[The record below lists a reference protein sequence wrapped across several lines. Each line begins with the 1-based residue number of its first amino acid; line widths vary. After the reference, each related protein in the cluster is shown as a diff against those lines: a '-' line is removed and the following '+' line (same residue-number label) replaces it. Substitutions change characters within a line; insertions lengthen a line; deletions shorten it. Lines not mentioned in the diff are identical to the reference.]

1 MKKIIRTSLLII
13 CLGSIVLIGK
23 SKWIE
28 FCDRPARDRYSHPF
42 YKKSVH
48 FVRKALGVAPFA
60 AVHYALANSYL
71 DEGLVNQAVEEY
83 KKTLQMDKRFVQAYL
98 ALGDIYFGRASYKEA
113 LELLQQ
119 AEAVV
124 SGNPALKELK
134 RRVSFEYF
142 RDEGVKSFGKGDP
155 IKARDLLKGALEA
168 DQNSAQVHY
177 LIALSF
183 DEQRDFNRVE
193 DHLRKAISLDPK
205 YYLARSFLGDLYFG
219 KGDFEAAIEQYQSSL
234 AIYGENPAV
243 LNNLGL
249 AYMNLESYYLA
260 MLSLEK
266 AVALD
271 PGNVGFRYNLAAV
284 CRDFGELEKAA
295 KGFIIV
301 IRINPGYPSVHND
314 LGDIYRKQGRNS
326 EAFKEFRATIEQG
339 QKRISKNIS
348 DPLLLVELAYAYNE
362 IKELDKAEKLVN
374 QALRLDPTEQRAYLI
389 LASIYRST
397 NRYEAALAELEK
409 AKKTSSR
416 KYFYI
421 DEAIEETQ
429 KQMAHSRR

>member
-28 FCDRPARDRYSHPF
+28 FSDRPARDRYSDPF

-48 FVRKALGVAPFA
+48 FFRKALGVAPFA

-83 KKTLQMDKRFVQAYL
+83 IKTVQIDKRFVQAYL

-124 SGNPALKELK
+124 SGNPAIKDLK

-155 IKARDLLKGALEA
+155 IRARELLKGALGA

-193 DHLRKAISLDPK
+193 DHLRKAISLDSK
-205 YYLARSFLGDLYFG
+205 YHLARSFLGDVYFG
-219 KGDFEAAIEQYQSSL
+219 KGDFEAAIKQYQSSL

-249 AYMNLESYYLA
+249 AYMNLEMYGSA
-260 MLSLEK
+260 ITSLEK
-266 AVALD
+266 ALAFD
-271 PGNVGFRYNLAAV
+271 PSNVETRHNLAAV
-284 CRDFGELEKAA
+284 YRDYGMVDKGAA
-295 KGFIIV
+295 EFISI
-301 IRINPGYPSVHND
+301 IQTNPGYPNIHND
-314 LGDIYRKQGRNS
+314 LGDIYRKQGRDA
-326 EAFKEFRATIEQG
+326 EALKEYRASIEQG
-339 QKRISKNIS
+339 QKRISRISS
-348 DPLLLVELAYAYNE
+348 DPALLVELAYSYNQMQE
-362 IKELDKAEKLVN
+362 FDKAEKLIDE
-374 QALRLDPTEQRAYLI
+374 ALRADPGNQKAYWT
-389 LASIYRST
+389 LANIYKSSDRPG
-397 NRYEAALAELEK
+397 AALAVLEK
-409 AKKTSSR
+409 AKKSSSR
-416 KYFYI
+416 KYLFI
-421 DEAIEETQ
+421 EDAITEIQ
-429 KQMAHSRR
+429 RQMLHSKR